1 MNPPIFT
8 GSETSED
15 PQEFIDEVYKVL
27 MIVGDTSIEKVAV
40 TSQ

>member
-15 PQEFIDEVYKVL
+15 PQEFIDEVY
-27 MIVGDTSIEKVAV
+27 MILVAMGAIDTKKAEMASY
-40 TSQ
+40 